1 MQSSICSYIDLTLL
15 QPDATQTRIRE
26 LCEDALRFHFAVV
39 CVNPTWVKLCA
50 SLLAGTEIGVCTV
63 VGFPLGA
70 TTCDAK
76 VFEAQRGIEDGAGEI
91 DMVLNV
97 GFLKSGFGDRVLVE
111 IQRVAGAVHALRGLL
126 KVIIETPLLDD
137 GEKVSC
143 CLLAREAGADFVKTA
158 TGFSAG
164 GATVEDVALM
174 RRTVGDR
181 MGVKASGGIRDLVSA
196 RQMIAAGAT
205 RIGTSSGVR
214 IAREEADAL

>member
-1 MQSSICSYIDLTLL
+1 MEDWRSAGRLGDERLKFGAIKIFHGNSLSGRTCWLYEPYDTINPQTGRKDYYGIPPARSQKDLDDLIYKIH
-15 QPDATQTRIRE
+15 A
-26 LCEDALRFHFAVV
+26 
-39 CVNPTWVKLCA
+39 
-50 SLLAGTEIGVCTV
+50 AGFQVACHSNG
-63 VGFPLGA
+63 
-70 TTCDAK
+70 D
-76 VFEAQRGIEDGAGEI
+76 REI